1 MVTAT
6 RPRTETMKSSLRL
19 AGSGRGSRRW
29 RSVAVAVALMLAG
42 SSLAVI
48 ALTQVDQRVPVL
60 VAAGDLPAGHQV
72 TTADVHVVELAG
84 AGDLPTLSDI
94 EVAVGSTLTVPVRE
108 GGVLSPQVLGDA
120 GDQLAD
126 HQAAVGAQVAA
137 GRVPSSV
144 EAGTQ
149 VVAVITGDE
158 AGEVSYPALVQT
170 VTPLAEDP
178 GGELLVDLVVDSSH
192 AATLTRAAAEGEIAL
207 VHTAHAGSGDEE

>member
-1 MVTAT
+1 
-6 RPRTETMKSSLRL
+6 
-19 AGSGRGSRRW
+19 
-29 RSVAVAVALMLAG
+29 MLAG